1 MESGPGQQGLQA
13 LVLLTIK
20 TLYIMKEILSSTYL
34 NNTIQ
39 NYLFSIAII
48 IAGLLLIRIFK
59 SLLLKRIIG
68 WSSKTTTHLDDF
80 IVSSIE
86 RFGIPALYIATVYAG
101 ITFLTLSPRLHS
113 ILNVAITFAITFLVI
128 QLISSIIL
136 VLLRSYILR
145 QEHGTE
151 KVKQLGGIMLL
162 INVIIWGIGILF
174 FFDNIG
180 YDITAIIAGLGIGGI
195 AIALAAQNILGDL
208 FNYFVIFFD
217 RPIEIGDFIVVDDK
231 NGVVD
236 YIGIKTTR
244 IKTLSGE
251 QLIFSNSDLMNS
263 RIHNF
268 KRMKER
274 RVVFKIGVTYQASLE
289 NIKKLPGIFKA
300 IIEEQEPVRFDRAH
314 FSGYG
319 DSSIDFEMV
328 YIVLDAE
335 YNKYM
340 DIQQAINLRIF
351 EEFENMGLEF
361 AYPTRTLF
369 VMNQPEEDKEPEMD
383 KRIITNAAP

>member
-1 MESGPGQQGLQA
+1 
-13 LVLLTIK
+13 
-20 TLYIMKEILSSTYL
+20 MKEILSSTYL

-59 SLLLKRIIG
+59 SLLLKKIIG
-68 WSSKTTTHLDDF
+68 WSGKTTTHLDDF

-289 NIKKLPGIFKA
+289 NLKKLPGIFKA
-300 IIEEQEPVRFDRAH
+300 IIEEQNPVRFDRAH
-314 FSGYG
+314 LSGYG

-383 KRIITNAAP
+383 KRIITNAAPYERD

>member
-1 MESGPGQQGLQA
+1 
-13 LVLLTIK
+13 
-20 TLYIMKEILSSTYL
+20 MKEILNRTYL
-34 NNTIQ
+34 HNTVQ
-39 NYLFSIAII
+39 DYLISLAII
-48 IAGLLLIRIFK
+48 LVGLLAIRLFK
-59 SLLLKRIIG
+59 NILLKRIVG
-68 WSSKTTTHLDDF
+68 WSGKTKTHLDDF
-80 IVSSIE
+80 IVSAIE

-101 ITFLTLSPRLHS
+101 ITYLQLSVQVHN
-113 ILNVAITFAITFLVI
+113 ILNVALTFAVTFLVI

-136 VLLRSYILR
+136 VVLRSYILR
-145 QEHGTE
+145 QEHGQE

-162 INVIIWGIGILF
+162 INVLIWGVGILF

-268 KRMKER
+268 KRMEQR
-274 RVVFKIGVTYQASLE
+274 RVVFKIGATYQTPLE
-289 NIKKLPGIFKA
+289 DIKKLPGLFKA
-300 IIEEQEPVRFDRAH
+300 IVEEQQPVRFDRAH

-319 DSSIDFEMV
+319 DSSIDFEIV
-328 YIVLDAE
+328 YFVLDAD

-340 DIQQAINLRIF
+340 DIQQAIYLRIF
-351 EEFENMGLEF
+351 EEFENRKLEF

-369 VMNQPEEDKEPEMD
+369 VLNENQQKAEDLPES
-383 KRIITNAAP
+383 RIITDASQLERN

>member
-1 MESGPGQQGLQA
+1 
-13 LVLLTIK
+13 
-20 TLYIMKEILSSTYL
+20 MKELLSSTYL

-59 SLLLKRIIG
+59 SLLLKKIIG
-68 WSSKTTTHLDDF
+68 WSGKTTTHLEDF

-195 AIALAAQNILGDL
+195 AIALASLGNKVCCIDA
-208 FNYFVIFFD
+208 D
-217 RPIEIGDFIVVDDK
+217 IGLRNLDIVL
-231 NGVVD
+231 G
-236 YIGIKTTR
+236 
-244 IKTLSGE
+244 
-251 QLIFSNSDLMNS
+251 
-263 RIHNF
+263 
-268 KRMKER
+268 
-274 RVVFKIGVTYQASLE
+274 LE
-289 NIKKLPGIFKA
+289 NRIVYDLVDVVEGRAKL
-300 IIEEQEPVRFDRAH
+300 
-314 FSGYG
+314 S
-319 DSSIDFEMV
+319 
-328 YIVLDAE
+328 
-335 YNKYM
+335 
-340 DIQQAINLRIF
+340 QAMI
-351 EEFENMGLEF
+351 
-361 AYPTRTLF
+361 
-369 VMNQPEEDKEPEMD
+369 
-383 KRIITNAAP
+383 